1 MKYQS
6 INQSITFMAVNAQQL
21 TIQQIALLIL

>member
-1 MKYQS
+1 
-6 INQSITFMAVNAQQL
+6 MAVNAQQL